1 MSSDFIHYLQCVLC
15 DVRYDPAE
23 VTYTC
28 PTCGPLGVLGVHYD
42 YEKISQHISRATLA
56 EDHDPTFWRYRALLP
71 ISYSPTDR
79 PVLSIGGTP
88 LYAVNRLRDYLGMKD
103 LWLKDES
110 RNPSASLKDRASI
123 IAVIRAVGTYPSR
136 QRRYEVTAVHTG
148 ETKGEGKTVACAST
162 GNAASSLAVQAASV
176 GLPCYIFVPHNAPRA
191 KIVQLLMCGATVFA
205 VKGSYDDAFDLCI
218 EACNTFGWYNRNTG
232 YNPYLVEGKKTV
244 GLEIAE
250 QLDWQVPDS
259 ILVPTGDGCIISGVY
274 RGFEDLYRLGMIER
288 IPRMI
293 AVQAEGSPA
302 IVRALQ
308 GDGIVRPLQAQ
319 TVADGISVSLPRNGA
334 MAVKVIRESGGFGF
348 TVSDEEILAAEKE
361 LARLTGVFAEPS
373 GAASYAGLRRL
384 LSEGRIERDERVV
397 LLVTGSGL
405 KSIDAVVGSAGSVVP
420 IEMGTE
426 GMQMVEKAVSSNFQ
440 DQKGRV
446 VNQWETSS

>member
-1 MSSDFIHYLQCVLC
+1 MSADHILHLQCVIC
-15 DVRYDPAE
+15 GTAYDPAKIE
-23 VTYTC
+23 YTC
-28 PTCGPLGVLGVHYD
+28 PACGPLGVLEVQYD
-42 YEKISQHISRATLA
+42 YDRIAQLNSRVTLMN
-56 EDHDPTFWRYRALLP
+56 DHDSTFMRYRALLP
-71 ISYSPTDR
+71 LSYSLMEIPA
-79 PVLSIGGTP
+79 LAIGGTP
-88 LYAVNRLRDYLGMKD
+88 LYPVKRLRSHLGMRD
-103 LWLKDES
+103 LWLKDDS

-123 IAVIRAVGTYPSR
+123 IAVMRANGRTL
-136 QRRYEVTAVHTG
+136 
-148 ETKGEGKTVACAST
+148 ACAST

-176 GLPCYIFVPHNAPRA
+176 GLPCFIFVPYNAPRA

-205 VKGSYDDAFDLCI
+205 VQGSYDDAFDLCI

-250 QLDWQVPDS
+250 QLNWQVPDS
-259 ILVPTGDGCIISGVY
+259 VLVPTGDGCIISGVY
-274 RGFEDLYRLGMIER
+274 RGFEDFYRLGMIDC

-302 IVRALQ
+302 IVRARE
-308 GDGIVRPLQAQ
+308 GDGIVRPYPAQ
-319 TVADGISVSLPRNGA
+319 TVEDGISVSLPRNGT
-334 MAVKVIRESGGFGF
+334 MAIKVIRESGGFGI

-373 GAASYAGLRRL
+373 GAAGYAGLVRL
-384 LSEGRIERDERVV
+384 LREGRIEEDERTV

-420 IEMGTE
+420 IEQGVE
-426 GMQMVEKAVSSNFQ
+426 GMQMVEK
-440 DQKGRV
+440 V
-446 VNQWETSS
+446 VKRS